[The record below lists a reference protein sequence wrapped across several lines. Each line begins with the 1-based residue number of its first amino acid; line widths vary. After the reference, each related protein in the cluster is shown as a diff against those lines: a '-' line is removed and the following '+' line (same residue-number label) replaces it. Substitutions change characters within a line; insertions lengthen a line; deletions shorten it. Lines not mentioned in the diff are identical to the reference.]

1 MAELGPNDR
10 LLPCLLDRLTD
21 DDPSSA
27 TESRQDRAISLGQYK
42 QMVLRDLQWLFNARC
57 RPGATD
63 LRSQRGKATVLDY
76 GIPDLCGM
84 TAAGVSVYDIEQ
96 QILGAILA
104 FEPRVIPET
113 LTVRTVVSDDGA
125 GERGLSFEVTGHLWA
140 EPMPEEL
147 YVKTLLDLGTG
158 RWDVKDKPNG

>member
-1 MAELGPNDR
+1 MAELGPKDR

-21 DDPSSA
+21 DDPSTT
-27 TESRQDRAISLGQYK
+27 TESRQNRTISLGQYK

-57 RPGATD
+57 RPEAVD
-63 LRSQRGKATVLDY
+63 SRAPRAKATVLDY
-76 GIPDLCGM
+76 GVPDLCGM
-84 TAAGVSVYDIEQ
+84 TAAGVSVFDIEKQ
-96 QILGAILA
+96 LRDAILA
-104 FEPRVIPET
+104 FEPRIFPET
-113 LTVRTVVSDDGA
+113 LTVRAVASPDGA
-125 GERGLSFEVTGHLWA
+125 HERGLSFEVTGHLWA